1 MDVKWGMRLP
11 VKYAADGIAPVHTV
25 PKIADVFGIPN
36 EQALKRRDQEFSRC
50 QLADKLRDVLIPDID
65 FSITIIQNPFSA
77 AQPKLYRRFSISQQ
91 AEIEIGEAWN
101 GTGSAETSGSSIR
114 FRDSFR
120 VEQEICSVKTT

>member
-1 MDVKWGMRLP
+1 MRLP
-11 VKYAADGIAPVHTV
+11 VKDGADGITSIHTV
-25 PKIADVFGIPN
+25 PKIADVLGIPN
-36 EQALKRRDQEFSRC
+36 EQALKRRDQEFSHC

-77 AQPKLYRRFSISQQ
+77 AQPKLYRRFLISQQ

-114 FRDSFR
+114 FRDSLG